1 MEGLPINPVDAAV
14 AGVVLL
20 AALLAFTR
28 GFAAE
33 VVSIATWVGSAAAA
47 IYGLP
52 YSVPIA
58 QTYIKHEMLA
68 YAAGGAAVFVVSLIL
83 LNVLGGQVS
92 GVVQRSRLSAVDRTL
107 GFAFGVVKGLALV
120 SIAYLF
126 FAWLVP
132 APEHPTWLR
141 EAKSERIMRQGAA
154 MILEALP
161 AWIRDE
167 AAKRTEILRDAA
179 GAVSDL
185 NRLSTPVPAAPKP
198 GEDADKG
205 YGKSERGA
213 INQLIQQ
220 NTAKP

>member
-47 IYGLP
+47 LYALP
-52 YSVPIA
+52 YAVPIA

-68 YAAGGAAVFVVSLIL
+68 YAAGGAAVFVVTLIL
-83 LNVLGGQVS
+83 LNVLGGQIS
-92 GVVQRSRLSAVDRTL
+92 NMVQRSRLSAVDRSL

-132 APEHPTWLR
+132 APEHPTWLK
-141 EAKSERIMRQGAA
+141 EARSERIMRAGAA

-161 AWIRDE
+161 AWVRDE

-179 GAVSDL
+179 GTIQDL
-185 NRLSTPVPAAPKP
+185 NRLSTPVPAQPKAA
-198 GEDADKG
+198 DNADKG

-220 NTAKP
+220 NAAKP